1 MTIQHLIIE
10 ALIAQAANDPIDS
23 AQKIADLEL
32 MIKPVIQRSAEWG
45 LKVGIGLVGAQ
56 AFYALVVR
64 VTRI

>member
-1 MTIQHLIIE
+1 MNHLLIE
-10 ALIAQAANDPIDS
+10 ALIAVSNNDPIDS
-23 AQKIADLEL
+23 AQKIADLQL

-45 LKVGIGLVGAQ
+45 LKVGMGLVGAQ